1 MRHRF
6 TKMLETD
13 ERDDDTSAIVRS
25 FWSRAARLP
34 APDAA
39 RGSAT
44 VVDIAEWVGSRRPI
58 SRT

>member
-1 MRHRF
+1 MRRRL

-13 ERDDDTSAIVRS
+13 ECDEDTTAIVRS
-25 FWSRAARLP
+25 FWSRAIRLP

-44 VVDIAEWVGSRRPI
+44 VVDIAEWVRSRCPVA
-58 SRT
+58 RT